1 MKTMKHFVSLI
12 VVLPVL
18 GAIACW
24 SSNDYEYSKGLGQN
38 IEIVIFNKDPGTKHS
53 GVFYLEENKMLE
65 TKKNIKENKF
75 FLSPEERATLIESKI
90 SRANA
95 RIDSLIAQIEEAKR
109 IKQNSK

>member
-1 MKTMKHFVSLI
+1 
-12 VVLPVL
+12 
-18 GAIACW
+18 
-24 SSNDYEYSKGLGQN
+24 
-38 IEIVIFNKDPGTKHS
+38 
-53 GVFYLEENKMLE
+53 MLE
-65 TKKNIKENKF
+65 AKKNIKENKF